1 MKKNRK
7 KRKHVYDGKIEKN
20 TYYFILKKKP
30 YSLPYLDNIT
40 GGLQGEYLKTDL
52 YA

>member
-7 KRKHVYDGKIEKN
+7 KRKHVYDGKIEK
-20 TYYFILKKKP
+20 IHLKP

-40 GGLQGEYLKTDL
+40 GGLSI
-52 YA
+52 

>member
-7 KRKHVYDGKIEKN
+7 KKKKQEKKKHVYDGKIEKIHI
-20 TYYFILKKKP
+20 TFFKKKP

-40 GGLQGEYLKTDL
+40 GGLHG
-52 YA
+52 

>member
-1 MKKNRK
+1 MMEKQ
-7 KRKHVYDGKIEKN
+7 KIH
-20 TYYFILKKKP
+20 THTHTQRYIYIYIYFLKP

>member
-1 MKKNRK
+1 MFM
-7 KRKHVYDGKIEKN
+7 IEKIHI
-20 TYYFILKKKP
+20 TFFKKP
-30 YSLPYLDNIT
+30 YSLLYLYNIT

>member
-7 KRKHVYDGKIEKN
+7 KRKHVYDGKTEKIHI
-20 TYYFILKKKP
+20 TFFFKKT

-40 GGLQGEYLKTDL
+40 GGFQGEYLKTDL

>member
-1 MKKNRK
+1 MKKIGK
-7 KRKHVYDGKIEKN
+7 KRKHVYDGKIEKIHI
-20 TYYFILKKKP
+20 TSFLKKP

-40 GGLQGEYLKTDL
+40 GGLQGEYLKTYL

>member
-7 KRKHVYDGKIEKN
+7 KRKHVYDGKTEKIHI
-20 TYYFILKKKP
+20 TFFLKP

>member
-1 MKKNRK
+1 MKRNRK
-7 KRKHVYDGKIEKN
+7 KQERKHVYDGKIHI
-20 TYYFILKKKP
+20 TFFYKKP

-40 GGLQGEYLKTDL
+40 RGLQGEYLKTDL

>member
-7 KRKHVYDGKIEKN
+7 KRKHVYDGKIEKIHI
-20 TYYFILKKKP
+20 TFFLKKP
-30 YSLPYLDNIT
+30 YSLPYLDSIT
-40 GGLQGEYLKTDL
+40 GGLQGEYFKTDL